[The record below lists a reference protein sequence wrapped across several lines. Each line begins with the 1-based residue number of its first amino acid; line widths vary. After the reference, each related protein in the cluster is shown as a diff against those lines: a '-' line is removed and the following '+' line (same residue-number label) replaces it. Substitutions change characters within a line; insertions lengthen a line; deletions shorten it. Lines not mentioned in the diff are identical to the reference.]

1 MKKSDININ
10 EAVKIYKKEGS
21 LHKTAKILHTSHIR
35 LSNLF
40 KDNNIKIE
48 NIGKKRDIFIDD
60 ENMVKTLYM
69 QGKTIGEISKD
80 MHITVKNISKI
91 LKKLNIPTGRWHN
104 YEKPIKNKP
113 PKKIKEIKPQKKC
126 PYCE

>member
-1 MKKSDININ
+1 MKKPDININ

-48 NIGKKRDIFIDD
+48 NIGKK
-60 ENMVKTLYM
+60 
-69 QGKTIGEISKD
+69 EIYLL
-80 MHITVKNISKI
+80 MMKI
-91 LKKLNIPTGRWHN
+91 WLKHCICK
-104 YEKPIKNKP
+104 EKPSVKYL
-113 PKKIKEIKPQKKC
+113 KICILQ
-126 PYCE
+126 